1 MAHVVVVASAAVR
14 TVAVVM
20 VQAVATAQGQGG
32 YSDEDA
38 HFKEILVHDRKW
50 GQGLKGGLYQARRF
64 SRSFGLWFAAGFEFA
79 GLLLATGLGFGAAG
93 LLLCAMGFGAAGL

>member
-1 MAHVVVVASAAVR
+1 MAHVVVVTSTAVR

-20 VQAVATAQGQGG
+20 VQAVTAAQSQGG

-38 HFKEILVHDRKW
+38 HFKEILVHNRKW

-93 LLLCAMGFGAAGL
+93 L